1 VNRDSNRALGW
12 LGIFRLG
19 LVQAALGSIVVL
31 TTSTMNRVMVVE
43 LAMPAMLPGVL
54 VAMHY
59 LVQILRPRLGYSSD
73 VGGQRTPWIV
83 GGMAL
88 LGAAA
93 ATAAVAIHLMQNR
106 PIAGVALA
114 VLAFLFIGIG
124 VGMSG
129 TAMLVLM
136 ATHVAENRRA
146 AAATVTWIMMIVG
159 FIATSIVAG
168 NALDPFTTLR
178 LIEVTGGVALAATL
192 MTWLAVLGVERVRP
206 PVSTPAAQAA
216 TPFREA
222 LRQVWRESHSRRLTL
237 FIFVSMVAYSAQD
250 LILEPFAGLIFGMTP
265 GQSTKLSGVQ
275 NSGVLIGMLL
285 VAIVCSRPD
294 KAFGSLRAWTIGG
307 CVASAMSLLTLAVA
321 GFVGPGWPIQ
331 ASVFMLGLSNG
342 VFAVGAI
349 GTMMGMVGSG
359 RRSREG
365 VRMGLWGAAQAVA
378 FALGGLGATALV
390 DIARLLFDSVVVAYG
405 VVFAVEGAMFFVAS
419 RLAAA
424 ARVRDEDLEPQTEQA
439 AAVDRYAVPV
449 AGR

>member
-1 VNRDSNRALGW
+1 MSNDSIRTLSW

-19 LVQAALGSIVVL
+19 LVQAALGAIVVL

-54 VAMHY
+54 VAIHY
-59 LVQILRPRLGYSSD
+59 LVQVLRPRLGYSSD
-73 VGGQRTPWIV
+73 VGGRRTPWIV

-93 ATAAVAIHLMQNR
+93 ATAAVAIHVMQDQAV
-106 PIAGVALA
+106 AGVALA
-114 VLAFLFIGIG
+114 VVAFLFVGVG
-124 VGMSG
+124 VGMCG

-159 FIATSIVAG
+159 FIVTSVIAG
-168 NALDPFTTLR
+168 NALEPFTTLR
-178 LIEVTGGVALAATL
+178 LVEVTGAIAIAATL
-192 MTWLAVLGVERVRP
+192 ITWLAVLGLERGKAP
-206 PVSTPAAQAA
+206 LSATEAAAP
-216 TPFREA
+216 TPFRDA
-222 LRQVWRESHSRRLTL
+222 LRQVWREAHSRRLTL

-275 NSGVLIGMLL
+275 NSGVLLGMLL
-285 VAIVCSRPD
+285 VAVVCTRPD
-294 KAFGSLRAWTIGG
+294 RSFGSIRVWTIGG
-307 CVASAMSLLTLAVA
+307 CVGSAMSLLTLAVA

-349 GTMMGMVGSG
+349 GSMMGMVGSG

-390 DIARLLFDSVVVAYG
+390 DLARLVFDSVAIAYG
-405 VVFAVEGAMFFVAS
+405 VVFAVEGGLFLLAS

-424 ARVRDEDLEPQTEQA
+424 ARVRDEDLEAVDSEQPVA
-439 AAVDRYAVPV
+439 DRYAVSA

>member
-1 VNRDSNRALGW
+1 VSRETNGALGW
-12 LGIFRLG
+12 FGIFRLG

-54 VAMHY
+54 VAIHY
-59 LVQILRPRLGYSSD
+59 LVQVLRPRLGYSSD
-73 VGGQRTPWIV
+73 VGGRRTPWIV

-88 LGAAA
+88 LGTAA
-93 ATAAVAIHLMQNR
+93 ATAAVAVHTMQSQ
-106 PIAGVALA
+106 PVAGVALA
-114 VLAFLFIGIG
+114 VFAFLFIGVG

-159 FIATSIVAG
+159 FIVTSIVAG
-168 NALDPFTTLR
+168 TALDPFTTLR
-178 LIEVTGGVALAATL
+178 LVEVTLGVALVATL
-192 MTWLAVLGVERVRP
+192 VTSIAVLGLERARP
-206 PVSTPAAQAA
+206 PLPATAPEAPA
-216 TPFREA
+216 PFREA
-222 LRQVWRESHSRRLTL
+222 LRQVWREAHSRRLTL

-250 LILEPFAGLIFGMTP
+250 LILEPFAGLIFEMTP

-294 KAFGSLRAWTIGG
+294 RSFGSLRAWTIGG

-331 ASVFMLGLSNG
+331 ASVFVLGLSNG

-349 GTMMGMVGSG
+349 GSMMGMVGSG

-378 FALGGLGATALV
+378 FALGGLAATALV
-390 DIARLLFDSVVVAYG
+390 DLVRLTVDSVAVAYG
-405 VVFAVEGAMFFVAS
+405 FVFVVEGALFLIAS

-424 ARVRDEDLEPQTEQA
+424 ARVRDEDLQGEDAREPVA
-439 AAVDRYAVPV
+439 DRYAVSI